1 MTQMS
6 YTSAPD
12 LTADDY
18 IVLGLATCFLK
29 SEGEIRQI
37 DVMEPIPSAT
47 LETVMQGI
55 PTSYKMAVGTTLGE
69 VIDGENPQKPTN
81 FPESAC
87 FGDEFVER
95 AFAAARTYKRKET
108 AKSLIAIGTTH
119 TDFNYSLER
128 KRVLNAVRVVSS
140 EDNVKQHS
148 HTHKVL

>member
-1 MTQMS
+1 MTQVS
-6 YTSAPD
+6 YASAPD
-12 LTADDY
+12 LTTDDY

-29 SEGEIRQI
+29 SEGEILQV

-55 PTSYKMAVGTTLGE
+55 PTSYKMAFGTTLGE
-69 VIDGENPQKPTN
+69 VLDGENPQKPAI
-81 FPESAC
+81 FPESAR
-87 FGDEFVER
+87 FGDEFVSR
-95 AFAAARTYKRKET
+95 AYAAARTYKRKET
-108 AKSLIAIGTTH
+108 AKSLIALGTTH

-128 KRVLNAVRVVSS
+128 KRFLNSVRVVTN